1 MAPKKGRSQKFSELQ
16 EKAVKDYDP
25 EADVPAG
32 GSDDDSNSDGD
43 SDGLTGTEHYVSVGK
58 SKLRQ
63 ADVDNL
69 GPQYRGKRVSRSALD
84 ESEED
89 SAQESDEEDAESEG
103 DDSSAEEFADPDTAD
118 LEADHIDDDE
128 EIDSDEALG
137 DSDEEKFAKF
147 TFRGSSKPRV
157 ESVRRSKRPIAAD
170 FLSGSE
176 EDEEDAGS
184 AESDLGEGSGD
195 SGDEDDELESDE
207 VSGPSDASED
217 EDDDEDDEDE
227 EGDEDDSEGES
238 DEESNA
244 KNADLSAQLRKMM
257 GQDGAQNGGA
267 QSQANIA
274 SLDKGRAVRQQRRSF
289 DSLLNIRI
297 RLQKALV
304 AVNSMSTLPENEST
318 EDQPYQAA
326 EEAALKLWS
335 TIDTFRRSLTPGLS
349 TTAAGQKRKRDV
361 DADTSLQD
369 LWEDM
374 GAVEARAAS
383 YRKKVLEKWS
393 SKTKSTT
400 AVTSKR
406 QLGTTT
412 VESLTSV
419 LEDQLV
425 NPDRLVKR
433 TRVPRSCAPIQ
444 SSKKVQED
452 ENIYD
457 DADFYQLLLKE
468 LVDQRTLDGSAA
480 GAGGSVPT
488 VKWAAVKEART
499 RKVVDRRASKGRKL
513 RFTVHEKL
521 QNFMAPEDRRTWEQD
536 AIDRFF
542 GTLFGQKMELRED
555 VDGAS
560 EDEDMG
566 GVDVDGPGLRL
577 FG

>member
-1 MAPKKGRSQKFSELQ
+1 MAPKKGRSQKFAELQ

-25 EADVPAG
+25 EADAPAG
-32 GSDDDSNSDGD
+32 DSDEDSNSDGD
-43 SDGLTGTEHYVSVGK
+43 SDGLAGTEHYVSVGK

-84 ESEED
+84 ESDDD
-89 SAQESDEEDAESEG
+89 SAEESDEEDAESQG

-118 LEADHIDDDE
+118 LEADHIDADE
-128 EIDSDEALG
+128 EIDSDAALG
-137 DSDEEKFAKF
+137 ASDEEKFAKF

-157 ESVRRSKRPIAAD
+157 GSARRSKRPIAAD

-184 AESDLGEGSGD
+184 AESDLGEGSED
-195 SGDEDDELESDE
+195 SGDENDELESDE

-217 EDDDEDDEDE
+217 DEDDEE

-257 GQDGAQNGGA
+257 GQDGAQNGGT
-267 QSQANIA
+267 QSQAG
-274 SLDKGRAVRQQRRSF
+274 LDKGRAVRQQRRSF

-304 AVNSMSTLPENEST
+304 AVNSMSTLSENEST
-318 EDQPYQAA
+318 EGQPYQAA

-349 TTAAGQKRKRDV
+349 ATAAGQKRKRDI
-361 DADTSLQD
+361 DMDTPLQD

-374 GAVEARAAS
+374 GVVEARAAS

-468 LVDQRTLDGSAA
+468 LVDQRTLDGSGG

-555 VDGAS
+555 ADGAS